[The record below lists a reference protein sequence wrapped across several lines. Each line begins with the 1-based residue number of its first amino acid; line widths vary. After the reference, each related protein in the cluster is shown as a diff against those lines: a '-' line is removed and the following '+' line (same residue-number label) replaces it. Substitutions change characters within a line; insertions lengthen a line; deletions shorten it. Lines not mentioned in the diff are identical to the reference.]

1 MKKEYY
7 RYRALN
13 FDLKERALVDNFGV
27 SNTASAYKKIKSY
40 LTHRHFIHRQ
50 YSGYRSASALTD
62 ADTLFV
68 IFGLYD
74 TYEWLFACVRRFDM
88 TNIGV
93 HYDVHDEV
101 VSLKE
106 KKVS

>member
-1 MKKEYY
+1 MKREYY

-13 FDLKERALVDNFGV
+13 FDLKEKALVNNFGKG
-27 SNTASAYKKIKSY
+27 NTASAYRKIKSF
-40 LTHRHFIHRQ
+40 LAQRHFVHRQ

-74 TYEWLFACVRRFDM
+74 THKWLFDCVRRFDM
-88 TNIGV
+88 TNIGT

-101 VSLKE
+101 AALRNLSAK
-106 KKVS
+106 